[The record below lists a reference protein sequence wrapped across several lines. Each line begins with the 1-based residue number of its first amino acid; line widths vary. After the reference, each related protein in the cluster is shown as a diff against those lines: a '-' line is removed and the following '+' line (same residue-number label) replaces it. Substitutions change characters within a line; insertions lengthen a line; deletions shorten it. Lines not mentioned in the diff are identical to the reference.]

1 MVLVANIIKLSSV
14 SLAKMSCGTTTTT
27 TTTTI
32 RSVQPTAAHSGHE
45 TTNVVHSTSTNSTA
59 ASTKVLLDI
68 EPSRRPRRSQKR
80 PEEPAA
86 VARNGHH
93 QSKPAKVAADIP
105 RQGFTAVTIPS
116 TFLHAKRD
124 HRQVRP
130 DDDVDGRAE
139 EFIRRRRQII
149 NDVNTE

>member
-14 SLAKMSCGTTTTT
+14 SLAKMSCGTTTT

-45 TTNVVHSTSTNSTA
+45 TTNVVHSTSTKTA
-59 ASTKVLLDI
+59 ASTKVLLDM

-105 RQGFTAVTIPS
+105 HQGFTAVTLPS
-116 TFLHAKRD
+116 TFLHVKRD

-130 DDDVDGRAE
+130 DDDVDRRAE